1 MASPGIRLRAGLQNL
16 NCSVAAFSALA
27 APMTP
32 KRISQQLMN
41 QIVNGQREFDT
52 EQDAQTI
59 FRVLDTM
66 AHLQE
71 TVTPRVPIDWSNV
84 LELKDTL
91 TQTFKNRLNEEDPI
105 TTRCWYIRLSLLKFL
120 QRMRGDVVVDTV
132 NYHNEGVAFTDQ
144 SLAEECVRRLNVL
157 NVSART
163 ELLTAPRR
171 KSTITVSL
179 EEIGFKPESAVV
191 LEPESVAVQG
201 PA

>member
-1 MASPGIRLRAGLQNL
+1 MASPGIRLRAGLQTL

-27 APMTP
+27 APLTH
-32 KRISQQLMN
+32 KKVSQQTMN

-105 TTRCWYIRLSLLKFL
+105 TTRCCYIRLSLLKFL
-120 QRMRGDVVVDTV
+120 QRMRGDVVVDTC
-132 NYHNEGVAFTDQ
+132 NYHSEGAAFTDQ
-144 SLAEECVRRLNVL
+144 SLAEECVRRLHAL

-171 KSTITVSL
+171 RSSITVSL
-179 EEIGFKPESAVV
+179 EEIGFTTESAVV
-191 LEPESVAVQG
+191 LEPVA
-201 PA
+201 